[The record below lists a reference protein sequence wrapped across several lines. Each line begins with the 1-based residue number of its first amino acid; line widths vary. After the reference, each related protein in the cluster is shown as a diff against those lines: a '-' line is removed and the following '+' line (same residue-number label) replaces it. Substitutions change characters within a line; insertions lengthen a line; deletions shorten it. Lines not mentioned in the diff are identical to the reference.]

1 MSSSIQSNRLAPNGE
16 FIRTLKK
23 KISKTFLCQ
32 SCGQEFTRWAG
43 KCESCG
49 KWNTI
54 VEESG
59 GDRFSSSPSY
69 KKSAVY
75 KEPVPIDSI
84 PSDDTKRISSGLSEL
99 DLVLGGGLVPGSLIL
114 VGGEP
119 GVGKSTLILE
129 ISRSMISQGRK
140 ILYISGEESAAQ
152 VGLRAARMNV
162 LSANLL
168 LSSET
173 YAENISAMVEDVAP
187 DLVFV
192 DSIQTLT
199 REALP
204 NQAGTVTQLR
214 ECTQVLL
221 ETAKRTGIP
230 IVMTGHITKDGAI
243 AGPKVLEHLVDTVLY
258 FEGDK
263 LNYFRLLRA
272 VKNRFG
278 AVGDLAVFEMLE
290 SGLKEVKDRQR
301 VFISSLTE
309 GKSGSVISSVVEGS
323 RALSVEVQ
331 ALVSRTNYSQ
341 ARRMAEGPDTRRL
354 ILLAAVI
361 EKYLGHTLSEC
372 DIFGNLAGG
381 LQVDEPALDL
391 AICASILSS
400 YTERPVQSGFAV
412 IGEVGLSGEVRSVG
426 QVSLRLKEL
435 KGVGI
440 ETVFLPKGNL
450 AELEKIPGMEIVGIS
465 ALRELEGLFK

>member
-1 MSSSIQSNRLAPNGE
+1 M
-16 FIRTLKK
+16 KK
-23 KISKTFLCQ
+23 KAIKLFFCQ
-32 SCGQEFTRWAG
+32 SCGQDYPRWAG
-43 KCESCG
+43 KCDSCG

-54 VEESG
+54 LEESG
-59 GDRFSSSPSY
+59 GDRFSSSSQTLRKNAAYKHPIPITSVPS
-69 KKSAVY
+69 
-75 KEPVPIDSI
+75 E
-84 PSDDTKRISSGLSEL
+84 DTERILTGLSEL
-99 DLVLGGGLVPGSLIL
+99 DLVLGGGLVPGSLVLI
-114 VGGEP
+114 GGEP

-129 ISRSMISQGRK
+129 ISRKLSEQGRK
-140 ILYISGEESAAQ
+140 LLYISGEESASQ
-152 VGLRAARMNV
+152 VGLRAARMSV
-162 LSANLL
+162 LSSNLL

-173 YAENISAMVEDVAP
+173 YAENVSAMIEDTEP

-230 IVMTGHITKDGAI
+230 IIMTGHITKDGTI
-243 AGPKVLEHLVDTVLY
+243 AGPKILEHLVDTVLY
-258 FEGDK
+258 FEGDR

-278 AVGDLAVFEMLE
+278 SVGDLAVFEMLGT
-290 SGLKEVKDRQR
+290 GLREVKDRHH

-309 GKSGSVISSVVEGS
+309 GKSGSVISAVLEGS

-341 ARRMAEGPDTRRL
+341 ARRMAEGPDTRRV

-361 EKYLGHTLSEC
+361 EKYLGHKLSEC

-400 YTERPVQSGFAV
+400 YTERPVKSRAAV
-412 IGEVGLSGEVRSVG
+412 LGEVGLSGEVRSVG
-426 QVSLRLKEL
+426 QISLRLKEL
-435 KGVGI
+435 KGIGM
-440 ETVFLPKGNL
+440 ETVYIPEGNL
-450 AELEKIPGMEIVGIS
+450 AEIETIPDLILVGIKS
-465 ALRELEGLFK
+465 LSELEGLFR

>member
-1 MSSSIQSNRLAPNGE
+1 M
-16 FIRTLKK
+16 KK
-23 KISKTFLCQ
+23 KATKLFLCQ
-32 SCGQEFTRWAG
+32 SCGQEYSRWAG

-54 VEESG
+54 AEESG
-59 GDRFSSSPSY
+59 GDRFSASSPSF

-75 KEPVPIDSI
+75 KEPVPVDSV
-84 PSDDTKRISSGLSEL
+84 PEDDTKRLVTGLSEL

-129 ISRSMISQGRK
+129 ISRSLIAKGCK
-140 ILYISGEESAAQ
+140 ILYISGEESSSQ
-152 VGLRAARMNV
+152 VGLRAARMGV
-162 LSANLL
+162 LSSQLL

-173 YAENISAMVEDVAP
+173 YAENISAMVEDISP

-230 IVMTGHITKDGAI
+230 ILMTGHITKDGAI

-258 FEGDK
+258 FEGDR

-278 AVGDLAVFEMLE
+278 AVGDLAVFEMSE
-290 SGLKEVKDRQR
+290 AGLKEVKDRQR

-309 GKSGSVISSVVEGS
+309 GKSGSVISSVLEGS

-331 ALVSRTNYSQ
+331 ALVSKTNYSM

-354 ILLAAVI
+354 IQLAAVI
-361 EKYLGHTLSEC
+361 EKYLGHTLSQC

-381 LQVDEPALDL
+381 LQIDEPALDL

-400 YTERPVQSGFAV
+400 FTDRPVRTRAAV
-412 IGEVGLSGEVRSVG
+412 LGEVGLSGEVRSVG

-435 KGVGI
+435 KGIGM
-440 ETVFLPKGNL
+440 ETVYLPKGNL
-450 AELEKIPGMEIVGIS
+450 AEIEKIPGLHLIGINS
-465 ALRELEGLFK
+465 LKELEGILL